1 MIITFFGH
9 SSYRNEPDDESRL
22 LALFEDVSNGEQIDF
37 YLGGYGNFD
46 AFAKNCAKK
55 YKETHP
61 DARVVFITP
70 YLGKWLDERK
80 EYLEKEYDEIVY
92 PEIEN
97 AIPKFAISKRNEWMV
112 NHADYVFAYVQ
123 THYGGAYKSLLYA
136 HKHQKPYTNLYKGNY
151 ELYW

>member
-55 YKETHP
+55 YKENHP
-61 DARVVFITP
+61 DAKLIFITP
-70 YLGKWLDERK
+70 YLGQWLDDRK
-80 EYLEKEYDEIVY
+80 EYLEKEYDEIIY
-92 PEIEN
+92 PEIEK

-112 NHADYVFAYVQ
+112 NKADYIIAYVQ
-123 THYGGAYKSLLYA
+123 THYGGAYNALLYS
-136 HKHQKPYTNLYKGNY
+136 HKHKKPYTNLYKGNY
-151 ELYW
+151 ELY